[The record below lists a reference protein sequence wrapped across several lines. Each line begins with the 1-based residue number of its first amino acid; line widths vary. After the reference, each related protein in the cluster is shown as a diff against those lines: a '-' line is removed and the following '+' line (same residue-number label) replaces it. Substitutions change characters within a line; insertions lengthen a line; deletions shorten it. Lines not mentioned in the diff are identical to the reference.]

1 MQVSITKALAEV
13 KKLDNRLSTIRINN
27 LGGVFKV
34 KDEEAIASSKSEFSS
49 IMQSY
54 DDMMKRMTA
63 IKSAIAKANVT
74 TEVKDGKTIYD
85 LIVSKDA
92 TKTEINRYK
101 DVLIRVK
108 HLEEVKEK
116 EDKKLDGVINQVIEK
131 AYGGTKPAASFVE
144 DITKSHYDVNGS
156 VIASPYTSDDLNKK
170 IVELEDELVEIDIYL
185 SEINSRTM
193 ITIPD

>member
-54 DDMMKRMTA
+54 DDMMKRMTS